1 MLEQKVQTFFIKYLT
16 VTYTPST
23 GYKDFIKRAVYWTAV
38 AYVNRSTNK

>member
-16 VTYTPST
+16 VTYIPTT

-38 AYVNRSTNK
+38 AYVNRNLTK